1 MFDPSSQR
9 SERKKWIH
17 QFEGCISIVFFVDLS
32 QYDEHLPEEPG
43 QNKMMESLL
52 LFDSVIN
59 SHWFYRASIILLLC
73 NVGRFKEKLQSKPL
87 VNYFPDC
94 TSGSDLN
101 GSAKYILRRFEQLNR
116 GNLNLYRHLCE
127 PSDDYMR
134 FIWSCVK
141 DTIVHNAL
149 QDSGQIYRNKRT
161 IEEGA

>member
-59 SHWFYRASIILLLC
+59 SHWFNRASIILLLC
-73 NVGRFKEKLQSKPL
+73 NVGRFKEKLQSRPL
-87 VNYFPDC
+87 GNYFPDC
-94 TSGSDLN
+94 SSGSDFN
-101 GSAKYILRRFEQLNR
+101 KSTKYILWRFNLLNR
-116 GNLNLYRHLCE
+116 GHLNLYPHLCE
-127 PSDDYMR
+127 PSDDCMR
-134 FIWSCVK
+134 LILSVVRE
-141 DTIVHNAL
+141 TIVQNNL
-149 QDSGQIYRNKRT
+149 KDLKLD
-161 IEEGA
+161 EK